1 MQIFISGSISFK
13 SLYLQVIN
21 LLDSIMANGQTVLI
35 GDAFGVDKLV
45 QIYLFERKYQSVV
58 VYYAGNGD

>member
-21 LLDSIMANGQTVLI
+21 LLDSIIANGQTVLI
-35 GDAFGVDKLV
+35 ANNDL
-45 QIYLFERKYQSVV
+45 
-58 VYYAGNGD
+58 